1 MATQGQSLSLD
12 QAIQQASKLNQAGR
26 LQEAHSLLSQVL
38 KKAPKNAVALQQMAI
53 ALHKAGKTA
62 DAITH
67 IEKAIKIRKHE
78 AAFLSMAGEMHRANG
93 NLDKAIEY
101 GKKAVALKPNVPAF
115 LSNLGVAYFDNGDLE
130 LAENFHVKAL
140 ATDPHYIPSLNNLGG
155 IAQARHQLAKAKGF
169 YDKALAL
176 NPNHFDTLNNLGALL
191 TEQRQPEAA
200 IDVLVK
206 AINLNPRRAIAH
218 CNIGFAL
225 FAMEQFEKAKLGFDE
240 ALKIDPTLTKAAQGL
255 ASFHLEKKQYDDAK
269 TIIEQR
275 IASEPNDP
283 ELYRLLGNIYRGAE
297 KADDSLEAYNKS
309 LEIHPSFVS
318 SLVAKGELLT
328 EIGQM
333 SQATEALTQAI
344 ALDESNLSAHLALAG
359 LVKTQPD
366 DANFKWLIN
375 EAESLDPST
384 ETKALQIH
392 FTLGKC
398 YDDVKQFDKA
408 FVHYHA
414 GCKIKRSRINYDADT
429 HQQLVESITKVFS
442 KDYLHR
448 MSGYGS
454 SSALPIFVV
463 GMPRSGTTLTE
474 QIIASHPDVHGAGE
488 LSDLAKLANNLAITE
503 NDQSPYPMNILSIA
517 ADDFLEIGEKYA
529 KGLQLRSPNSPH
541 ITDKMPANFHYI
553 GLIHLALPNAKI
565 IHIKRNPVDTC
576 LSGYSKLFKRGQN
589 HCYDLGELGQ
599 YYRDYDAL
607 MTHWRSV
614 LPEGSF
620 YDIQYEDIISD
631 TENEARKL
639 IEFCGLPWNDACLNF
654 HKTER
659 SVKTASVTQV
669 RKPIYKSSVERWRAY
684 EQHLGPLF
692 EGLGDLAPK

>member
-12 QAIQQASKLNQAGR
+12 QAIQQASNLNQAGR

-53 ALHKAGKTA
+53 VLHKAGKTT
-62 DAITH
+62 DAITF

-155 IAQARHQLAKAKGF
+155 IAQARHELVKAKGF

-191 TEQRQPEAA
+191 TEQRLPEAA
-200 IDVLVK
+200 IDILAK

-225 FAMEQFEKAKLGFDE
+225 LSMEQYEKAKMGFDE
-240 ALKIDPTLTKAAQGL
+240 AFRLEPQSVKAVQGL
-255 ASFHLEKKQYDDAK
+255 ANYYLEKRSLPKALELILGAAK
-269 TIIEQR
+269 SHPDN
-275 IASEPNDP
+275 SEIQCV
-283 ELYRLLGNIYRGAE
+283 LGNIYRASE
-297 KADDSLEAYNKS
+297 NTEQALVSYNKATD
-309 LEIHPSFVS
+309 LNPFLAGAYI
-318 SLVAKGELLT
+318 ARGELMTELGKIDEAEADLNKAVSIDPFNITTRIALVSLKKIQDGNEHLNWLIGEEKTLT
-328 EIGQM
+328 EQ
-333 SQATEALTQAI
+333 SH
-344 ALDESNLSAHLALAG
+344 S
-359 LVKTQPD
+359 
-366 DANFKWLIN
+366 
-375 EAESLDPST
+375 
-384 ETKALQIH
+384 KAMPIH
-392 FTLGKC
+392 FALGKC
-398 YDDVKQFDKA
+398 YDDIKKHDLA
-408 FVHYHA
+408 FAHYQA
-414 GCKIKRSRINYDADT
+414 GCAIKRKRIHYDAKDH
-429 HQQLVESITKVFS
+429 HQNTLAIQTQFNSQ
-442 KDYLHR
+442 YLEALR
-448 MSGYGS
+448 GSGVDS
-454 SSALPIFVV
+454 HLPIFIL

-474 QIIASHPDVHGAGE
+474 QIIASHPMVHGAGE
-488 LSDLAKLANNLAITE
+488 LSNFSVIAR
-503 NDQSPYPMNILSIA
+503 NDQDRFPAAMMNCT
-517 ADDFLEIGEKYA
+517 ADDVIEMGNRYVNE
-529 KGLQLRSPNSPH
+529 LRCKAPTADH
-541 ITDKMPANFHYI
+541 ITDKMPANYRFI

-565 IHIKRNPVDTC
+565 IHVNRNPIDTC
-576 LSGYSKLFKRGQN
+576 LSGFSKQFKNGQY
-589 HCYDLGELGQ
+589 HSYDLYELGQ
-599 YYRDYDAL
+599 YYRDYHLL
-607 MTHWRSV
+607 MNHWRSV

-620 YDIQYEDIISD
+620 YDVQYEDIISD
-631 TENEARKL
+631 TENQARKL
-639 IEFCGLPWNDACLNF
+639 IAYCGLPWDDTCLNF
-654 HKTER
+654 YKTER

-669 RKPIYKSSVERWRAY
+669 RKPIYKTSVDRWRAY

>member
-200 IDVLVK
+200 IDILAK

-225 FAMEQFEKAKLGFDE
+225 FAMEQFEKAKMGFDE
-240 ALKIDPTLTKAAQGL
+240 ALKLDPRSIKATLGLTNYYLEKRQTAEALALILPLQKANPANAELLYTLGNLHRESGMYKLALSNYDDAITLDPTLSAC
-255 ASFHLEKKQYDDAK
+255 
-269 TIIEQR
+269 I
-275 IASEPNDP
+275 
-283 ELYRLLGNIYRGAE
+283 
-297 KADDSLEAYNKS
+297 
-309 LEIHPSFVS
+309 
-318 SLVAKGELLT
+318 VAK
-328 EIGQM
+328 
-333 SQATEALTQAI
+333 SEALIELGKTEQAE
-344 ALDESNLSAHLALAG
+344 ALLISVISIDESHYGARLALARVRSATDG
-359 LVKTQPD
+359 DTNV
-366 DANFKWLIN
+366 KWLSTKLKSLSN
-375 EAESLDPST
+375 QSESAAIPL
-384 ETKALQIH
+384 H
-392 FTLGKC
+392 FVLGKC
-398 YDDVKQFDKA
+398 HDDLGNYDLA
-408 FVHYHA
+408 FEHYLA
-414 GCKIKRSRINYDADT
+414 GCSLKRKRIKYSMHEHRENIGEIKA
-429 HQQLVESITKVFS
+429 LFS
-442 KDYLHR
+442 KEFILRHGNCGDP
-448 MSGYGS
+448 SNT
-454 SSALPIFVV
+454 PIFIV
-463 GMPRSGTTLTE
+463 GMPRSGTSLVE
-474 QIIASHPDVHGAGE
+474 QIIASHPEVYGAGE
-488 LSDLAKLANNLAITE
+488 LHYLGSMADKNQT
-503 NDQSPYPMNILSIA
+503 DYPQSIREFEC
-517 ADDFLEIGEKYA
+517 DDFTHLGRTYISELNKYSEVA
-529 KGLQLRSPNSPH
+529 TRT
-541 ITDKMPANFHYI
+541 TDKMPANFRFL

-565 IHIKRNPVDTC
+565 IHIQRNPIDTC
-576 LSGYSKLFKRGQN
+576 LSGFSKSFRTGQ
-589 HCYDLGELGQ
+589 HQSYDLKELGQ
-599 YYRDYDAL
+599 YYTDYHEL
-607 MTHWRSV
+607 MAHWRVV
-614 LPEGSF
+614 LPKGSF
-620 YDIQYEDIISD
+620 YDVQYEDLVAD
-631 TENEARKL
+631 TEKQARQL
-639 IEFCGLPWNDACLNF
+639 IEYCGLPWDDTCLNF

-669 RKPIYKSSVERWRAY
+669 RKPIYTSSVERWRAY

>member
-225 FAMEQFEKAKLGFDE
+225 FAMEQFEKAKMGFDE
-240 ALKIDPTLTKAAQGL
+240 ALKLDHNSSKAAQGL
-255 ASFHLEKKQYDDAK
+255 ANYYSEKKQYNNAFE
-269 TIIEQR
+269 IINGALKSDQDN
-275 IASEPNDP
+275 A
-283 ELYRLLGNIYRGAE
+283 ELHCVLGNIYRAAE
-297 KADDSLEAYNKS
+297 DTANALLSYNRS
-309 LEIHPSFVS
+309 IELS
-318 SLVAKGELLT
+318 STLVTAFVAKGELLT
-328 EIGQM
+328 ELG
-333 SQATEALTQAI
+333 E
-344 ALDESNLSAHLALAG
+344 LDEADALIKHALILDENNTAARLALLNLKKVSATDPN
-359 LVKTQPD
+359 LQ
-366 DANFKWLIN
+366 WLIN
-375 EAESLDPST
+375 ESRLLPEQSP
-384 ETKALQIH
+384 TKALPIH

-398 YDDVKQFDKA
+398 YDDIKQYDDA
-408 FVHYHA
+408 FKHYQA
-414 GCKIKRSRINYDADT
+414 GCAIKRSRIHYDAAAHTQNTRDI
-429 HQQLVESITKVFS
+429 HELFS
-442 KDYLHR
+442 KDYIDKMR
-448 MSGYGS
+448 GCGIDSN
-454 SSALPIFVV
+454 LPIFIL
-463 GMPRSGTTLTE
+463 GMPRSGTSLTE
-474 QIIASHPDVHGAGE
+474 QIIASHPLVHGAGE
-488 LSDLAKLANNLAITE
+488 LPDLA
-503 NDQSPYPMNILSIA
+503 IL
-517 ADDFLEIGEKYA
+517 A
-529 KGLQLRSPNSPH
+529 KGGDTQYPASLEGFTASDYLALGKEYIAGLHRRAPKAAH
-541 ITDKMPANFHYI
+541 ITDKMPANFRYI
-553 GLIHLALPNAKI
+553 GLIHLALPSAKI
-565 IHIKRNPVDTC
+565 VHINRNPVDTC
-576 LSGYSKLFKRGQN
+576 LSGFSKQFKRGQ
-589 HCYDLGELGQ
+589 HHSYDLTELGQ
-599 YYRDYDAL
+599 YYHDYHEL
-607 MTHWRSV
+607 MAHWRAV
-614 LPEGSF
+614 LPDGSF
-620 YDIQYEDIISD
+620 YDIQYEDIVAD
-631 TENEARKL
+631 TENQARKL
-639 IEFCGLPWNDACLNF
+639 IEYCGLPWDDACLDF
-654 HKTER
+654 HKLER

-669 RKPIYKSSVERWRAY
+669 RKPIYNSSVERWRAY